1 MRRTSVTKVSEN
13 RVFQQAV
20 NALGYVCGGPLPN
33 QVLLSRWF
41 DKSRGK
47 AMGIA
52 YLGIGLGGAA
62 VPWISNTLVQHFGWQ
77 AALRT
82 LGVLIIV
89 IAFPMAFL
97 VKEAPGRQEESRAA
111 AQVPVKGAF
120 KTVPFYLLA
129 LGSMGSIAAVS
140 GTQQNLKLFLSLD
153 QHYTQGEAARILS
166 LVLAFSIVG
175 RLLMGWLAD
184 RWSKKYVMLL
194 IYTPVA
200 AAIPI
205 LFFAR
210 AKAPMY
216 VFAVVFGIG
225 LGGDYMIIPL
235 MTAEIFGARSLGRP
249 MGALLPTA
257 GAAGAASPWVL
268 RRLRDASRRA
278 STGVLRV

>member
-82 LGVLIIV
+82 LGVSIIV
-89 IAFPMAFL
+89 IAFL
-97 VKEAPGRQEESRAA
+97 VKEAPGPQEESRAA
-111 AQVPVKGAF
+111 AQVPVKGVF

-140 GTQQNLKLFLSLD
+140 GTQQNLKPFLRRE

-166 LVLAFSIVG
+166 LRLAC
-175 RLLMGWLAD
+175 
-184 RWSKKYVMLL
+184 
-194 IYTPVA
+194 T
-200 AAIPI
+200 
-205 LFFAR
+205 
-210 AKAPMY
+210 
-216 VFAVVFGIG
+216 
-225 LGGDYMIIPL
+225 
-235 MTAEIFGARSLGRP
+235 
-249 MGALLPTA
+249 
-257 GAAGAASPWVL
+257 
-268 RRLRDASRRA
+268 
-278 STGVLRV
+278 